1 MGRGK
6 VERLFRFIDT
16 SFKPEAYQQIES
28 GKISTLEELNRAL
41 AAWLDGYYHVRVHGG
56 TGETPKARLEKS
68 KREPRRIP
76 VIELVDIFLWEEE
89 RRVDKT
95 GCVKVAGNL
104 YEVDLALVGK
114 KVTLRFNPFDLS
126 LIQVWHNNSRC
137 DNALPLELN
146 RPRHRRVKPNK
157 TEKKA
162 PVTGGISFFEAAEK
176 KRRQELEKEPLSF
189 ATKGGTSRDGA
200 L

>member
-1 MGRGK
+1 M
-6 VERLFRFIDT
+6 
-16 SFKPEAYQQIES
+16 
-28 GKISTLEELNRAL
+28 

-56 TGETPKARLEKS
+56 TGETPKARLGKS

-76 VIELVDIFLWEEE
+76 VTELVDIFLWEEE

-114 KVTLRFNPFDLS
+114 TVSLRFDPFDLS
-126 LIQVWHNNSRC
+126 LIQVWHSNQRY

-146 RPRHRRVKPNK
+146 RPRHRRVNAKEA
-157 TEKKA
+157 EKKA
-162 PVTGGISFFEAAEK
+162 PVTDEVSFFEAAEK
-176 KRRQELEKEPLSF
+176 KRQQELVKEPLSF
-189 ATKGGTSRDGA
+189 AGKGEQKS
-200 L
+200 